1 MNANLALS
9 DCIPLP
15 TYPSRTPN
23 KFPVTKK
30 KIESPDGL
38 AVHSFVD
45 ESDFEA
51 WLAGEYSKAP
61 GLWIAIAKKASGV
74 KSITHTE
81 ALDVAL
87 CFGWIDGQRRAH
99 DDVHFLQR
107 FTPRRARSPWSE
119 INQEKVRVLIGAGR
133 MQPAGQAEIDR
144 AKQDGRWD
152 AAYKGSRTIEIPP
165 DLQVEL
171 DADPAAAAFF
181 ATLSSQN
188 RYSILYR
195 VGEAKR
201 PETRARRIAKFM
213 EMLRNGETH
222 HPQ

>member
-1 MNANLALS
+1 MTRKRIA
-9 DCIPLP
+9 
-15 TYPSRTPN
+15 
-23 KFPVTKK
+23 
-30 KIESPDGL
+30 SPDGL
-38 AVHSFVD
+38 EVHSFTD
-45 ESDFEA
+45 ATAFED
-51 WLAGEYSKAP
+51 WLEREHSEKS

-74 KSITHTE
+74 KSITYAD

-99 DDVHFLQR
+99 DETYFLQR

-119 INQEKVRVLIGAGR
+119 VNREKVRVLIDAGR
-133 MQPAGQAEIDR
+133 MRPAGQSEIDR
-144 AKQDGRWD
+144 AKKDGRWD
-152 AAYKGSRTIEIPP
+152 AAYKGSRAIEIPP
-165 DLQVEL
+165 DLQAEL
-171 DADPAAAAFF
+171 DADPDAAAFF